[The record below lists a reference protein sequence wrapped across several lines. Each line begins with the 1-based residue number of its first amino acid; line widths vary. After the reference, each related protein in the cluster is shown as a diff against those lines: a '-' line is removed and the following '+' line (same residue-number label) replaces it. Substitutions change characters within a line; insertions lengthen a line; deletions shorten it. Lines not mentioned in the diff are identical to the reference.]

1 MRMEIAAWRKSQGL
15 SQGELAER
23 LGLKSRAQ
31 VADFERGRQR
41 LSAEL
46 AIKMDRISRG
56 VVQVADLRP
65 DLHDVRV
72 IRPEAESRA
81 SA

>member
-1 MRMEIAAWRKSQGL
+1 MEPAKWRKQFGL
-15 SQGELAER
+15 SQGQLAHR
-23 LGLKSRAQ
+23 LGLKSR
-31 VADFERGRQR
+31 GRISS
-41 LSAEL
+41 LESGAEPWPTDL
-46 AIKMDRISRG
+46 AIAMDRLTRG

-72 IRPEAESRA
+72 IRSPNDSQV